1 MRERWCFLLE
11 LVASIFDDKQSEKGF
26 VLMESLVGLV
36 LLGIVAISMVQVL
49 PILLEADMRLDKEQ
63 YIYNRLF
70 EFQDNRLLD
79 GGFFET
85 SAEGSG
91 VLAIREGLVRG
102 GSFEYR
108 ILLHGDELCARYR
121 WRSVDE
127 REICL

>member
-1 MRERWCFLLE
+1 LE
-11 LVASIFDDKQSEKGF
+11 LAASMLDGKHSEKGF

-36 LLGIVAISMVQVL
+36 LLGVVAISMVQVL

-70 EFQDNRLLD
+70 EFQHGWLLD
-79 GGFFET
+79 GEVLET
-85 SAEGSG
+85 SAEESS

-102 GSFEYR
+102 NSFEYR
-108 ILLHGDELCARYR
+108 ILTRGDELCARYR

-127 REICL
+127 REVCL